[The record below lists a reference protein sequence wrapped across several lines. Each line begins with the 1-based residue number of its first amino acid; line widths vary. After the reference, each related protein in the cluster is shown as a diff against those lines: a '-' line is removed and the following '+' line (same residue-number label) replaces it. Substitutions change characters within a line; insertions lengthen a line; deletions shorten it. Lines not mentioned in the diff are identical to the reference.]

1 MPENR
6 AHAATGGRITVNS
19 VRDRKS
25 VDSHGDR
32 RAAQWHGDR
41 QTVNRLLMVRCLTL
55 VWMTAVLGRLGYL
68 QLFLHTGYMARA
80 HRQQQRVIEITPKR
94 GAIYDRN
101 MHPLAMSIP
110 VDSAF
115 AVPSEL
121 GDERSEE
128 HTSELQSRLHLV
140 C

>member
-6 AHAATGGRITVNS
+6 VHHAAACRIAVNS
-19 VRDRKS
+19 GRNRK
-25 VDSHGDR
+25 
-32 RAAQWHGDR
+32 AAELHAEGKPANPL
-41 QTVNRLLMVRCLTL
+41 VIVVCLTIL
-55 VWMTAVLGRLGYL
+55 LFAAVLGRLGYL
-68 QLFLHTGYMARA
+68 QLFRHSEYMAKA
-80 HRQQQRVIEITPKR
+80 QRQQQHVIEITPKR

-121 GDERSEE
+121 GDQQLAARLLSGVRA
-128 HTSELQSRLHLV
+128 SSRRIKRKRWRR
-140 C
+140 